1 MKKIQ
6 VLFLSGLLATVLL
19 FGCGSS
25 DQASSDSS
33 SGAGNGIKVEAET
46 IPVQEEAPAET
57 VASETEAVAEEAYDD
72 NYPGE
77 GYVRSYLTNEW
88 VPEEVY
94 NQRPLAVMM
103 PTDAAAQPQYNIGN
117 AGILYECMEEGSISR
132 QLAVIDNWHDME
144 KIGNVRSCRLYY
156 IYMASEWDPIL
167 VHFGGVY
174 YMQNVITRPE
184 INNISGTNEYGTGGE
199 APGAGA
205 FFRSKDKSAPHNAYT
220 SGEKLISAC
229 NSLNYSLEHRSEY
242 FEPDHFKFT
251 SGSNPNTLDG
261 SKGATEAT
269 KIDLSDV
276 FPVTRSYLE
285 YDPETKTYLKFLHN
299 SKQVDAIT
307 NEQLSFTNVIV
318 QFADYYVL
326 DDKGYLDIHVK
337 DSGKSGYYFTQGKV
351 IPITWTKTSDYG
363 ATKYYDLN
371 GNEIVLNTGKT
382 YIAVAQSD
390 TNVIYE

>member
-6 VLFLSGLLATVLL
+6 VLLLSGILATCLLA
-19 FGCGSS
+19 GCGSKDAAPS
-25 DQASSDSS
+25 GASDSS
-33 SGAGNGIKVEAET
+33 TGITVEAET
-46 IPVQEEAPAET
+46 IPVQQEEVAAET
-57 VASETEAVAEEAYDD
+57 TAESEVAEELFDD
-72 NYPGE
+72 SYPGE
-77 GYVRSYLTNEW
+77 GYVRSTLTNEW
-88 VPEEVY
+88 IPEDVY
-94 NQRPLAVMM
+94 NQRPLAIMM

-132 QLAVIDNWHDME
+132 QLAVIENWHDME

-184 INNISGTNEYGTGGE
+184 VNNISGTYEYGTGGE
-199 APGAGA
+199 MPGSEA
-205 FFRSKDKSAPHNAYT
+205 FFRSSDKSAPHNAYT
-220 SGEKLISAC
+220 SGEKLLSAC
-229 NSLNYSLEHRSEY
+229 DKLGYSLTHRDQY

-251 SGSNPNTLDG
+251 SGSQPNTLE
-261 SKGATEAT
+261 GANGVKDVT

-285 YDPETKTYLKFLHN
+285 YDEATKTYKKFLHN
-299 SKQVDAIT
+299 TKQVDAVT
-307 NEQLSFTNVIV
+307 GEQLAFTNVIV
-318 QFADYYVL
+318 QFTDYFVL
-326 DDKGYLDIHVK
+326 DEKGYLDMHVI
-337 DSGKSGYYFTQGKV
+337 DSDKTGFYFTQGKM
-351 IPITWTKTSDYG
+351 IPITWSKSKDY
-363 ATKYYDLN
+363 AVTHYYDLD

-390 TNVIYE
+390 TRVITE